1 MSKSLGNVVTA
12 KDILASLGG
21 PVTRMIILSAH
32 YRQPVNYTDETLLA
46 AKQQVNK
53 LTNAYRQLALKLQ
66 TSNVDLKS
74 GKTIN
79 MEPFLNALAD
89 DLNTS
94 NALSELYEVIKLA
107 NNELRSKESNL
118 SLLNDYFKT
127 LSDMFSILGL
137 DITYVELNDDDKKL
151 YQEYLLSKQNKD
163 FARSDEIRNQL
174 ISRGIL

>member
-46 AKQQVNK
+46 SKQQVNK

-66 TSNVDLKS
+66 TSDIDMNE
-74 GKTIN
+74 GKVRNI
-79 MEPFLNALAD
+79 EPFLSALAD

-94 NALSELYEVIKLA
+94 NALSEVYELVKLA
-107 NNELRSKESNL
+107 NNELRNRECNL

-127 LSDMFSILGL
+127 LTDMFYILGL
-137 DITYVELNDDDKKL
+137 DIAYVKLSEEDKQLFK
-151 YQEYLLSKQNKD
+151 EYNLSKQNRD
-163 FARSDEIRNQL
+163 FAKSDEIRQL
-174 ISRGIL
+174 LIERGIF